1 MQFENFS
8 RLFIILI
15 VVLSAQHTLNV
26 YAECIEGNC
35 VNGKGTLTSP
45 DGFKYVGEWK
55 NGQPHG
61 RGTMTFPDGEKYV
74 GELKE
79 GEPNGQGTFTS
90 PDVEEFVGESK
101 DQKQHKGTISTMT
114 YTVAGLK
121 YVGEWKNGK
130 PHGQGTLTSPE
141 GSAKIGIWRNG
152 EPISDNCKE
161 KGLRPNTRAYQRCL
175 LKLID

>member
-8 RLFIILI
+8 RFFKILI
-15 VVLSAQHTLNV
+15 VVLSTQHTLNA

-35 VNGKGTLTSP
+35 VNGKGTLTSA

-61 RGTMTFPDGEKYV
+61 
-74 GELKE
+74 
-79 GEPNGQGTFTS
+79 QG
-90 PDVEEFVGESK
+90 
-101 DQKQHKGTISTMT
+101 I
-114 YTVAGLK
+114 
-121 YVGEWKNGK
+121 
-130 PHGQGTLTSPE
+130 LTSPE
-141 GSAKIGIWRNG
+141 GSAKTGIWRYG